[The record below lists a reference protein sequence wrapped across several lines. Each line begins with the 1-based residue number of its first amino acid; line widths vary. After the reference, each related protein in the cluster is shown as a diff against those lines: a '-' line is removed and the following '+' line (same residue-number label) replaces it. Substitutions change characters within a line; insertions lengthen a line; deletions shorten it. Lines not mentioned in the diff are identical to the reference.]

1 MLLRALLRDSTL
13 SGSLLDLL
21 DDFTSAVGSR
31 GKLLLDLVLPSIELL
46 LLVGLEAFNSL
57 LMFLVVS
64 LGFLLNCSLEGAFA
78 SKLVFD
84 LGFLGVEFFLGF
96 LSLALSYLQHL
107 LVVGLA
113 LLLDGVEL
121 LDETP
126 LSVSV
131 PLCGL
136 GLDFFLLSS
145 LLGCLAF
152 SDEEDLLVVIFG
164 FLLNVG

>member
-1 MLLRALLRDSTL
+1 MLLRALLQDSTL
-13 SGSLLDLL
+13 RGSLLDLL
-21 DDFTSAVGSR
+21 DDFTSAVGR
-31 GKLLLDLVLPSIELL
+31 QGKLLLDLVLPGIELL
-46 LLVGLEAFNSL
+46 LLVGLEVFNPL
-57 LMFLVVS
+57 LMFLIVS
-64 LGFLLNCSLEGAFA
+64 LGFLLDCSLEGAFA

-84 LGFLGVEFFLGF
+84 LGFPGVEFFLGF
-96 LSLALSYLQHL
+96 LSLALGDLLHL

-113 LLLDGVEL
+113 LLLDGVKF

-126 LSVSV
+126 LSIGV
-131 PLCGL
+131 PLGEL
-136 GLDFFLLSS
+136 GLDFFLLGS